1 MLPMFLASLLS
12 AFAGAWMFAAAPFTV
27 TMKSAGYSARSD
39 GETVTVT
46 RVEPK
51 SVAAEAGLQKGMKVT
66 GITQPPRGFTRV
78 PLPQLDATDLQD
90 ALTPQPAETLWLQ
103 VETKRGSDQLILK
116 SREPLPDNPFPVV
129 PLTDAQQARLTPNQ
143 ASRYQQRLV
152 QFAVEA
158 MRRPQVEARQ
168 NTTAY
173 VMKGKL
179 SGIDGGGATP
189 LWLHPSIELRHTC
202 GDSLEKMELSSAA
215 GNVNLTL
222 RPEDATQAGGPIQL
236 APPLWPMQ
244 QVLRCE
250 GAPTALQQT
259 LHVKLACKGRPPAE
273 HDFNVKLTV
282 RCDDLHSQ
290 PGPAQPPLV
299 LEEPK
304 DFLVGDTTP
313 LQMKVFAHQ
322 LVPRPTEATLVEL
335 DAQGQVL
342 RRLTPVPMGK
352 NAHEPGLPLQV
363 TLDTTARRTARLA
376 LDVRFSDGSTW
387 LSEPQ
392 TREIRTRA
400 QVEGLRREA
409 LETNARAS
417 AFLEE
422 LNDTFSEP
430 CDDVP
435 TTMKWILAHPAI
447 EAAHTGF
454 RKLHYK
460 VKGSSHFS
468 VFMCGYD

>member
-1 MLPMFLASLLS
+1 MFLASLLS

-78 PLPQLDATDLQD
+78 PLPQLNATDLQD
-90 ALTPQPAETLWLQ
+90 ALTPQPAEALWLQ
-103 VETKRGSDQLILK
+103 VETKRGSDPLILK

-129 PLTDAQQARLTPNQ
+129 PLTAAQQERLTPFQ
-143 ASRYQQRLV
+143 ASRYQERLV
-152 QFAVEA
+152 QSAMEA
-158 MRRPQVEARQ
+158 MRRPRVEARQ

-179 SGIDGGGATP
+179 SGIEGGGATP
-189 LWLHPSIELRHTC
+189 LWLHPSIELRHSC

-222 RPEDATQAGGPIQL
+222 RPEDAHEAGGPVEL
-236 APPLWPMQ
+236 APPLWPVQ
-244 QVLRCE
+244 QVLHCE
-250 GAPTALQQT
+250 GAPTSLQQT
-259 LHVKLACKGRPPAE
+259 LHVKLACKGLPPAE
-273 HDFNVKLTV
+273 HDFTVKLTV
-282 RCDDLHSQ
+282 RCDDLHSH
-290 PGPAQPPLV
+290 PRPAQPPLV
-299 LEEPK
+299 LGEPQ
-304 DFLVGDTTP
+304 DFLMGDKTP

-322 LVPRPTEATLVEL
+322 LIPRPTEATLVEL

-342 RRLTPVPMGK
+342 RRLAPVPLGK
-352 NAHEPGLPLQV
+352 NAREPGLPLQV

-387 LSEPQ
+387 ISEPL
-392 TREIRTRA
+392 TREIRTPA
-400 QVEGLRREA
+400 QVEELRREKVA
-409 LETNARAS
+409 AGARAS

-422 LNDTFSEP
+422 LNDMFDEP
-430 CDDVP
+430 CDDLP
-435 TTMKWILAHPAI
+435 TTMKWVLAHPAI
-447 EAAHTGF
+447 ESAHGGG
-454 RKLHYK
+454 RKLYYK
-460 VKGSSHFS
+460 VKGGTDFS